1 MELLALTSAQV
12 PLSYP
17 LLARKRTRKPPFF
30 FTFSDSSMSKGSLC
44 KISEFLLGNEK
55 TSLSDRIALRQCSG
69 EKSIFFNNATNEI
82 LFGRKHCFYDLNIKM
97 VHFCTFIMRLLW
109 KLGKIAAILDS
120 RRRKKRSQFWIFCY
134 QIFNISKKLQYLQT
148 YQRDFWNFEKKSI
161 FLIFCQKWHKNMRFF
176 IVFRIPFRN

>member
-1 MELLALTSAQV
+1 MFVYACVRAFVPACGRCNVGPIRGLEIKSWAWKGRYCASA
-12 PLSYP
+12 
-17 LLARKRTRKPPFF
+17 
-30 FTFSDSSMSKGSLC
+30 SKFCMYLVQS
-44 KISEFLLGNEK
+44 F
-55 TSLSDRIALRQCSG
+55 LRQCSG
-69 EKSIFFNNATNEI
+69 EKSIFFNNATNEL

-161 FLIFCQKWHKNMRFF
+161 F
-176 IVFRIPFRN
+176 

>member
-1 MELLALTSAQV
+1 MAQITKRGATQSIFDKTALQELLPFDRITEMQCWCYV
-12 PLSYP
+12 PLWALMGAP
-17 LLARKRTRKPPFF
+17 
-30 FTFSDSSMSKGSLC
+30 GG
-44 KISEFLLGNEK
+44 IG
-55 TSLSDRIALRQCSG
+55 LRQCSG
-69 EKSIFFNNATNEI
+69 EKSIFFNNATNEL

-148 YQRDFWNFEKKSI
+148 DQRDFWNFEKKSI
-161 FLIFCQKWHKNMRFF
+161 FLFFCQKWHKNMRFF

>member
-1 MELLALTSAQV
+1 MISHRPDKLHVKVSAKCPNCLQREIHVRSSTGMCLLV
-12 PLSYP
+12 
-17 LLARKRTRKPPFF
+17 
-30 FTFSDSSMSKGSLC
+30 D
-44 KISEFLLGNEK
+44 
-55 TSLSDRIALRQCSG
+55 ALRQCSG
-69 EKSIFFNNATNEI
+69 EKSIFFNNATNEL

>member
-1 MELLALTSAQV
+1 MRIISRFYWLKKLGPYSIFIRDF
-12 PLSYP
+12 LSRQEVGESHRRDLYHYN
-17 LLARKRTRKPPFF
+17 KPW
-30 FTFSDSSMSKGSLC
+30 
-44 KISEFLLGNEK
+44 LG
-55 TSLSDRIALRQCSG
+55 LRQCSG
-69 EKSIFFNNATNEI
+69 EKSIFFNNATNEL

-148 YQRDFWNFEKKSI
+148 DQRDFWNFEKKSI

-176 IVFRIPFRN
+176 IVFRIPFQN

>member
-1 MELLALTSAQV
+1 MCTQKIMNLAYLV
-12 PLSYP
+12 PPQQQQTKCESVP
-17 LLARKRTRKPPFF
+17 TVPAT
-30 FTFSDSSMSKGSLC
+30 
-44 KISEFLLGNEK
+44 
-55 TSLSDRIALRQCSG
+55 LRQCSG
-69 EKSIFFNNATNEI
+69 EKSIFFNNATNEL

-109 KLGKIAAILDS
+109 KLGKIAYILDS

-134 QIFNISKKLQYLQT
+134 QIFNISKKLQYLRT
-148 YQRDFWNFEKKSI
+148 DQRDFWNFEKKSI

>member
-1 MELLALTSAQV
+1 MEYFASV
-12 PLSYP
+12 CKFRGWS
-17 LLARKRTRKPPFF
+17 RI
-30 FTFSDSSMSKGSLC
+30 SLC
-44 KISEFLLGNEK
+44 LSTPKFGILLKSGFQIW
-55 TSLSDRIALRQCSG
+55 TVTVDRVLRQCFG
-69 EKSIFFNNATNEI
+69 EKSIFFNNATNEL

-148 YQRDFWNFEKKSI
+148 DQRDFWNFEKKSI

-176 IVFRIPFRN
+176 IVFRIPFQN

>member
-1 MELLALTSAQV
+1 MLCRLKKDTKMSQFGVILQPIFSFLKTQQKKTIDVFILKLLKNGTYIYWVFKDELV
-12 PLSYP
+12 
-17 LLARKRTRKPPFF
+17 
-30 FTFSDSSMSKGSLC
+30 
-44 KISEFLLGNEK
+44 
-55 TSLSDRIALRQCSG
+55 LRQCSG
-69 EKSIFFNNATNEI
+69 EKSIFFNNATNEL

-161 FLIFCQKWHKNMRFF
+161 F
-176 IVFRIPFRN
+176 

>member
-1 MELLALTSAQV
+1 M
-12 PLSYP
+12 
-17 LLARKRTRKPPFF
+17 RTNSIWLRNLGTLWHPWGFKLRHPMAPMKPR
-30 FTFSDSSMSKGSLC
+30 G
-44 KISEFLLGNEK
+44 
-55 TSLSDRIALRQCSG
+55 LRQCSG
-69 EKSIFFNNATNEI
+69 EKSIFFNNATNEL

-109 KLGKIAAILDS
+109 KLGKIAYILDS

-176 IVFRIPFRN
+176 IVFRIPFQN

>member
-1 MELLALTSAQV
+1 MIPKRGPLKMKITSQSENEA
-12 PLSYP
+12 SN
-17 LLARKRTRKPPFF
+17 FF
-30 FTFSDSSMSKGSLC
+30 VILQSRYSLPKEISGMFMFS
-44 KISEFLLGNEK
+44 
-55 TSLSDRIALRQCSG
+55 LRQCSG
-69 EKSIFFNNATNEI
+69 EKSIFFNNATNEL

>member
-1 MELLALTSAQV
+1 MRSA
-12 PLSYP
+12 
-17 LLARKRTRKPPFF
+17 KKFWI
-30 FTFSDSSMSKGSLC
+30 DSTILWDSLRC
-44 KISEFLLGNEK
+44 VKMLHPVDWWF
-55 TSLSDRIALRQCSG
+55 ALRQCSG
-69 EKSIFFNNATNEI
+69 EKSIFFNNATNEL

-176 IVFRIPFRN
+176 IVFRISFRNLTF

>member
-1 MELLALTSAQV
+1 MFLKCIQKFWQTSKQHIRTKINHIYAHVCAQLFAVMELLALTSAQV

-120 RRRKKRSQFWIFCY
+120 RRRKKRSQF
-134 QIFNISKKLQYLQT
+134 
-148 YQRDFWNFEKKSI
+148 
-161 FLIFCQKWHKNMRFF
+161 
-176 IVFRIPFRN
+176 

>member
-55 TSLSDRIALRQCSG
+55 TSLSDRIAL
-69 EKSIFFNNATNEI
+69 N
-82 LFGRKHCFYDLNIKM
+82 GRKDESDSIKGLRALQ
-97 VHFCTFIMRLLW
+97 VGPGYKHGHRN
-109 KLGKIAAILDS
+109 
-120 RRRKKRSQFWIFCY
+120 RS
-134 QIFNISKKLQYLQT
+134 NHT
-148 YQRDFWNFEKKSI
+148 R
-161 FLIFCQKWHKNMRFF
+161 
-176 IVFRIPFRN
+176 